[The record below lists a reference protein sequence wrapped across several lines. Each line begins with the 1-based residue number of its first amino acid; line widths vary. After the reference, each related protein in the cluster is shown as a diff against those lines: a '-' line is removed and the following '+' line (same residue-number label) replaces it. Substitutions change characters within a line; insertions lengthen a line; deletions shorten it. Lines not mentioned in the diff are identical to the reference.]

1 MAIKVY
7 SDMQNTLQNYGMK
20 NWSSTSELNNRLDF
34 NSPLD
39 SNDTSTNE
47 VSSFGQMLQDSIS
60 KVNDLQ
66 HQADTAMQR
75 LASGESNNL
84 HETLLAVEKAD
95 IAFKTMN
102 QVRMKVIDAYK
113 EIMRMQ
119 V

>member
-1 MAIKVY
+1 MAIKAY
-7 SDMQNTLQNYGMK
+7 SEMQNTLQNYGMK
-20 NWSSTSELNNRLDF
+20 NWSSSSELTNRLGNDMLKPPSIEESE
-34 NSPLD
+34 NS
-39 SNDTSTNE
+39 T
-47 VSSFGQMLQDSIS
+47 FGQMLQDSIA

-66 HQADTAMQR
+66 HKADVAMQR